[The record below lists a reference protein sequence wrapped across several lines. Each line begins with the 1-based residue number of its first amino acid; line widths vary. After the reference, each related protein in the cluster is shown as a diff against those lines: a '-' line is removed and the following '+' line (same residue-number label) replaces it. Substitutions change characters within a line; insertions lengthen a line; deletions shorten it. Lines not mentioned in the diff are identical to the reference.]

1 MTIQRNEG
9 KIKEN
14 KKIKLS
20 FKNNLEAV
28 KFIAKIADEK
38 KANYIKILDM
48 ESRLIITDY
57 FVIIGASNTRLT
69 KRIGEEIISGLKKFN
84 TYLINKSG
92 VEEGNWILLDY
103 DSFVVH
109 IFTDEYRSYYN
120 LERLWRDS
128 KVIKWN

>member
-1 MTIQRNEG
+1 M
-9 KIKEN
+9 
-14 KKIKLS
+14 
-20 FKNNLEAV
+20 

-38 KANYIKILDM
+38 KASYIKILDM

-57 FVIIGASNTRLT
+57 FVIIGANNTRLT
-69 KRIGEEIISGLKKFN
+69 KRIGEEIISGLKELN

-92 VEEGNWILLDY
+92 IEDGNWILLDY

-120 LERLWRDS
+120 LERLWKDS
-128 KVIKWN
+128 KVIKWK

>member
-1 MTIQRNEG
+1 MTIQGSEG
-9 KIKEN
+9 KIKES

-38 KANYIKILDM
+38 KASYIKILDM

-57 FVIIGASNTRLT
+57 FVIIGANNTRLT
-69 KRIGEEIISGLKKFN
+69 KRIGEEIVSGLKELN

-92 VEEGNWILLDY
+92 IEDGNWILLDY

-120 LERLWRDS
+120 LERLWKDS
-128 KVIKWN
+128 KVIKWK

>member
-1 MTIQRNEG
+1 M
-9 KIKEN
+9 
-14 KKIKLS
+14 
-20 FKNNLEAV
+20 
-28 KFIAKIADEK
+28 KFIAKTADEK
-38 KANYIKILDM
+38 KASYIKILDM

-57 FVIIGASNTRLT
+57 FVIISANNTRLT
-69 KRIGEEIISGLKKFN
+69 KRIGEEIISELKEFN

-92 VEEGNWILLDY
+92 IEEGNWILLDY

>member
-1 MTIQRNEG
+1 VTIQGSEG
-9 KIKEN
+9 KIKES

-38 KANYIKILDM
+38 KASYIKILDM

-57 FVIIGASNTRLT
+57 FVIIGANNTRLT
-69 KRIGEEIISGLKKFN
+69 KRIGEEIISGLKELN
-84 TYLINKSG
+84 TYLMNKSG
-92 VEEGNWILLDY
+92 IEDGNWILLDY

-120 LERLWRDS
+120 LERLWKDS
-128 KVIKWN
+128 KVIKWK

>member
-1 MTIQRNEG
+1 VIIQGSEG
-9 KIKEN
+9 KIKES

-38 KANYIKILDM
+38 KASYIKILDM

-57 FVIIGASNTRLT
+57 FVIIGANNTRLT
-69 KRIGEEIISGLKKFN
+69 KRIGEEIVSGLKELN

-92 VEEGNWILLDY
+92 IEDGNWILLDY

-120 LERLWRDS
+120 LERLWKDS
-128 KVIKWN
+128 KVIKWK

>member
-1 MTIQRNEG
+1 MTIQGSED
-9 KIKEN
+9 KIKES

-20 FKNNLEAV
+20 LKNNLEAV

-38 KANYIKILDM
+38 KASYIKILDM

-57 FVIIGASNTRLT
+57 FVIISAGNTRLT
-69 KRIGEEIISGLKKFN
+69 KRIGEEIISGLKELN

-92 VEEGNWILLDY
+92 LEDGNWILLDY
-103 DSFVVH
+103 DSFVIH

-120 LERLWRDS
+120 LERLWKDS
-128 KVIKWN
+128 EVIRWN

>member
-1 MTIQRNEG
+1 VTIQRNEG

>member
-1 MTIQRNEG
+1 VIIQGSEG
-9 KIKEN
+9 KIKES

-38 KANYIKILDM
+38 KASYIKILDM

-57 FVIIGASNTRLT
+57 FVIIGANNTRLT
-69 KRIGEEIISGLKKFN
+69 KRIGEEIVSGLKELN

-92 VEEGNWILLDY
+92 IEDGNWILLDY

-120 LERLWRDS
+120 LERLWKDS